1 MAFNPKRLIPLG
13 IIGVLVAGGVYLDRQ
28 RSAHQSLLSG
38 VFESQPTRLSSRT
51 GGRVR
56 EIRAREGDSVKEGD
70 ELIVFESE
78 IAQEEA
84 AGQMSLAEQAQLKS
98 QEAKNGPRPEDIQR
112 QSAVVAELQA
122 NLTRLLNGPLPEE
135 VVIAN
140 QKVREAQARLTL
152 LQKGAKPEDLRV
164 AKAAEEQAR
173 ASLAAAKRGPTQ
185 EEKAQAEAR
194 FQAANANAKQ
204 SAVDAQRARDLF
216 EQGAISRSAMEA
228 AQTRAEVTES
238 TAAEAGHARD
248 RVVRGTPPE
257 ELRQAEQAFQQAHY
271 RYESLRSGVQAEEIK
286 QAVSELRIAQENAQ
300 LIRRGPRSEDIQAA
314 RARLEQAQA
323 TLDSLRNGTRHEE
336 IAQAEATAAAAT
348 HAANASRSKASEST
362 LVAPM
367 DGIIDRL
374 LVAKGDLVAAGAP
387 VVQMSDPTDIWLRVY
402 LPENQLTKVK
412 IGDTATLRVDGLDQA
427 VEAVVESVSS
437 QGEFTPANLQ
447 TPEERGKQTFAVRL
461 RLKAS
466 DPHIR
471 AGSAAS
477 VIRMGQ
483 WP

>member
-13 IIGVLVAGGVYLDRQ
+13 IIGVLVAGGIYLDRQ
-28 RSAHQSLLSG
+28 RSARQSLLSG
-38 VFESQPTRLSSRT
+38 VFESQPTRLSSRI
-51 GGRVR
+51 GGRVK
-56 EIRAREGDSVKEGD
+56 EIKVREGDAVKEGD
-70 ELIVFESE
+70 VLIVFESE
-78 IAQEEA
+78 IGQEEA
-84 AGQMSLAEQAQLKS
+84 AVQESLAQQAQLKS

-122 NLTRLLNGPLPEE
+122 NLTRLQNGSLPEE
-135 VVIAN
+135 VAIAD
-140 QKVREAQARLTL
+140 QRVREAQARLTL

-164 AKAAEEQAR
+164 AKAAEEQAL
-173 ASLAAAKRGPTQ
+173 ASLGAARRGPTP
-185 EEKAQAEAR
+185 EERAQAEAR
-194 FQAANANAKQ
+194 FQAADANAKQ
-204 SAVDAQRARDLF
+204 AAIDAKRAKDLF
-216 EQGAISRSAMEA
+216 EQGAISKSAMEV
-228 AQTRAEVTES
+228 AQTRAEVAES

-248 RVVRGTPPE
+248 HVLRGTPPE
-257 ELRQAEQAFQQAHY
+257 ELRQAEQAYQQAHY
-271 RYESLRSGVQAEEIK
+271 RYESLLSGARAEEVR

-300 LIRRGPRSEDIQAA
+300 LVRRGPRAEDIQAA
-314 RARLEQAQA
+314 QARLAQAQA
-323 TLDSLRNGTRHEE
+323 VLASLRNGTRHEE
-336 IAQAEATAAAAT
+336 IAQAEAAAAAAT
-348 HAANASRSKASEST
+348 HAAHASRSRAAEST

-367 DGIIDRL
+367 DGIVDRL
-374 LVAKGDLVAAGAP
+374 MIAKGDLVVAGAP
-387 VVQMSDPTDIWLRVY
+387 VVQMSDPADIWLRVY

-412 IGDTATLRVDGLDQA
+412 IGDSASLRVDGLDHP

-461 RLKAS
+461 RLKRA

-477 VIRMGQ
+477 VVQMGQ